1 MAQIDTDV
9 HHIGEAFQEFTKYQH
24 GRSPSDMVLGRPV
37 PPFQAEVPEG
47 AVIHEL
53 PREAAGDASAERFWA
68 LVQQR
73 RSRRNFAD
81 EPLLLSE
88 LSTLLWATQGVL
100 KVIEGHTLRTV
111 PSAGARHPLETYLI
125 VNRVESLMP
134 GLYRYQP
141 VEHRLVEL
149 RQDDQL
155 GVQAAAACLQQNIV
169 ALCGVTF
176 AWTAVIERARWKYQ
190 QRGYR
195 YIYLDAGHVGQN
207 LYLACEVLGL
217 SCCAIGAVDDDVMNR
232 LLGVDGREEFIVYL
246 ASVGKRRGR

>member
-1 MAQIDTDV
+1 MTQINTDV
-9 HHIGEAFQEFTKYQH
+9 EHIGEAFQEYTKYQH
-24 GRSPSDMVLGRPV
+24 VRTPSDMVQGRPV
-37 PPFQAEVPEG
+37 PPFQLDPPED
-47 AVIHEL
+47 APMIDL
-53 PREAAGDASAERFWA
+53 PRDAAGGEVAETLWR
-68 LVQQR
+68 LVRSR

-81 EPLLLSE
+81 DPLELAE
-88 LSTLLWATQGVL
+88 LSTLLWTTQGVL
-100 KVIEGHTLRTV
+100 KVVDGHTLRTV

-125 VNRVESLMP
+125 VNRVASLQA
-134 GLYRYQP
+134 GLYRYHP
-141 VEHRLVEL
+141 AEHQLMLL
-149 RQDDQL
+149 REEVQL
-155 GVQAAAACLQQNIV
+155 GYQAAAACLQQKIV

-207 LYLACEVLGL
+207 LYLACEALGL

-232 LLGVDGREEFIVYL
+232 LLGVDGQEEFIIYL